1 MSTLPHTTD
10 VLIVGAGP
18 VGLTLAA
25 SLAARGVDIVLVD
38 KAAEASN
45 TSRAAVIHA
54 RTLEV
59 LHTIHVTDELVR
71 RGMIVPRFTVRDR
84 DRALLTID
92 FGGLPTPH
100 PYTLMLPQDVTED
113 VLSSRFVEFG
123 GRVHR
128 PYELARL
135 EQDGDGVTATMVGG
149 DTVRALYV
157 VGADGMHSAVR
168 EQTGIG
174 FAGDTYGQS
183 FVLADV
189 HLDWEFDDSEVM
201 LYFAPAGLLVVAP
214 LPGGRHRIVATADA
228 APEHPD
234 RDDVQALLDA
244 RGPQKRRA
252 LVKDV
257 VWSSRFRV
265 HHRLADRYREDR
277 VFLAGDAAHVHS
289 PAGGQGM
296 NTGIQ
301 DAVALA
307 ARLAAVL
314 RDAADERIL
323 DGYEAQRRP
332 VAADVVAFTDR
343 MTRMATVNSSGVR
356 RIRNATLRVLNR
368 IPAVRKKMALNLSE
382 LAIDRRHA
390 QPDDLGELAAASPDE
405 PVRDDATTIASSCTV
420 GDRTLARSHPT
431 RDEATGHRSAGP
443 GVFGRV
449 AG

>member
-1 MSTLPHTTD
+1 MSELPRTTE

-18 VGLTLAA
+18 VGLALAA
-25 SLAARGVDIVLVD
+25 SLQARGVDVVLLD
-38 KAAEASN
+38 KAAEVSK

-54 RTLEV
+54 RTLEM
-59 LHTIHVTDELVR
+59 LHSIDVSDELVR
-71 RGMIVPRFTVRDR
+71 RGAIVPRFTVRDR
-84 DRALLTID
+84 DRVLLTID
-92 FGGLPTPH
+92 FDELPTRH
-100 PYTLMLPQDVTED
+100 PYTLMLPQNITEG
-113 VLSSRFVEFG
+113 VLTDRLDELG

-135 EQDGDGVTATMVGG
+135 EQDAAGVTATMVGG
-149 DTVRALYV
+149 ETVRALYV

-168 EQTGIG
+168 DQTGIG

-201 LYFAPAGLLVVAP
+201 LYFAPAGLVVVAP
-214 LPGGRHRIVATADA
+214 LPGGRHRIVATADV

-234 RDDVQALLDA
+234 RDHIQALLDA
-244 RGPQKRRA
+244 RGPQQRPA

-265 HHRLADRYREDR
+265 HHRLADRYREGR

-307 ARLAAVL
+307 AGLAGVL
-314 RDAADERIL
+314 RDGADERIL
-323 DGYEAQRRP
+323 EGYEAQRRP

-343 MTRMATVNSSGVR
+343 LTRVATVNHAVVR
-356 RIRNATLRVLNR
+356 RIRNATLRVLNQ
-368 IPAVRKKMALNLSE
+368 IPAVHRSLALKLSE
-382 LAIDRRHA
+382 LAIDRRH
-390 QPDDLGELAAASPDE
+390 P
-405 PVRDDATTIASSCTV
+405 
-420 GDRTLARSHPT
+420 HPT
-431 RDEATGHRSAGP
+431 CRDAPAPTTLRRCSRQGHGT
-443 GVFGRV
+443 
-449 AG
+449 

>member
-1 MSTLPHTTD
+1 MSELPSTTD
-10 VLIVGAGP
+10 VLVVGAGP
-18 VGLTLAA
+18 AGLTLAA
-25 SLAARGVDIVLVD
+25 FLEARGVDVLLLD
-38 KAAEASN
+38 KAAEAAS

-59 LHTIHVTDELVR
+59 LRGIDISDELAR

-92 FGGLPTPH
+92 FDGLPTRH
-100 PYTLMLPQDVTED
+100 PYALMLPQNITEE
-113 VLSSRFVEFG
+113 VLTSRLAELG

-128 PYELARL
+128 PYELARV

-149 DTVRALYV
+149 ETVRALYV

-168 EQTGIG
+168 DQTGIG
-174 FAGDTYGQS
+174 FAGDTYDQS

-201 LYFAPAGLLVVAP
+201 LYFAPAGLVVVAP
-214 LPGGRHRIVATADA
+214 LPGGRHRIVATADE

-234 RDDVQALLDA
+234 RDQIQALLDA
-244 RGPQKRRA
+244 RGPQKRPAR
-252 LVKDV
+252 VKDV

-265 HHRLADRYREDR
+265 HHRLADRYREGR

-307 ARLAAVL
+307 ARLAGVL
-314 RDAADERIL
+314 RDGADERIL
-323 DGYEAQRRP
+323 DGYEVERRP
-332 VAADVVAFTDR
+332 IAADVVAFTHR
-343 MTRMATVNSSGVR
+343 MTRVATVDRSSIR

-368 IPAVRKKMALNLSE
+368 IPAVHRRIALNLSE

-390 QPDDLGELAAASPDE
+390 
-405 PVRDDATTIASSCTV
+405 
-420 GDRTLARSHPT
+420 
-431 RDEATGHRSAGP
+431 
-443 GVFGRV
+443 
-449 AG
+449 

>member
-1 MSTLPHTTD
+1 MSELPHTTD
-10 VLIVGAGP
+10 VLIAGAGP

-25 SLAARGVDIVLVD
+25 SLAARGVDVVLVD
-38 KAAEASN
+38 KDAEVST

-59 LHTIHVTDELVR
+59 LHGIDVSDELVR
-71 RGMIVPRFTVRDR
+71 RGVIVPRFTVRDR

-92 FGGLPTPH
+92 FDGLPTAH
-100 PYTLMLPQDVTED
+100 PYTLMLPQNITED
-113 VLSSRFVEFG
+113 VLTSRLVELG

-149 DTVRALYV
+149 GTVRASYA

-168 EQTGIG
+168 GQTHIG
-174 FAGDTYGQS
+174 FAGDVYGQS

-201 LYFAPAGLLVVAP
+201 LYFAPAGLVVVAP

-228 APEHPD
+228 AAEHPD
-234 RDDVQALLDA
+234 RDDIQALLDA
-244 RGPQKRRA
+244 RGPKKRPAR
-252 LVKDV
+252 VTDV

-265 HHRLADRYREDR
+265 HHRLADHYREGR

-307 ARLAAVL
+307 GRLAGVL
-314 RDAADERIL
+314 SDGADERVL
-323 DGYEAQRRP
+323 DGYEAERRP

-343 MTRMATVNSSGVR
+343 MTRVATVDHSPVR
-356 RIRNATLRVLNR
+356 RIRNAALRALNR
-368 IPAVRKKMALNLSE
+368 IPAVRRNIALKLSE
-382 LAIDRRHA
+382 LAIQGA
-390 QPDDLGELAAASPDE
+390 
-405 PVRDDATTIASSCTV
+405 
-420 GDRTLARSHPT
+420 
-431 RDEATGHRSAGP
+431 
-443 GVFGRV
+443 
-449 AG
+449 

>member
-1 MSTLPHTTD
+1 MSELPRTTE

-18 VGLTLAA
+18 VGLALAA
-25 SLAARGVDIVLVD
+25 SLQARGVDVVLLD
-38 KAAEASN
+38 KAAEISP

-59 LHTIHVTDELVR
+59 LHSIDVSDELVR

-84 DRALLTID
+84 DRVLLTID
-92 FGGLPTPH
+92 FDGLPTRH
-100 PYTLMLPQDVTED
+100 PYTLMLPQNITEG
-113 VLSSRFVEFG
+113 VLTDRLDGLG

-135 EQDGDGVTATMVGG
+135 EQDAAGVTATMVGG
-149 DTVRALYV
+149 ETARALYV

-168 EQTGIG
+168 DQTGIG

-189 HLDWEFDDSEVM
+189 HLDGEFNDSEVT
-201 LYFAPAGLLVVAP
+201 LYFAPAGLVVVAP
-214 LPGGRHRIVATADA
+214 LPGGRHRIVATADV

-234 RDDVQALLDA
+234 RDHVQALLDA
-244 RGPQKRRA
+244 RGRQRRPA

-265 HHRLADRYREDR
+265 HHRLADRYREGR

-307 ARLAAVL
+307 AGLAGVL
-314 RDAADERIL
+314 RDGADERIL
-323 DGYEAQRRP
+323 EGYEAQRRP

-343 MTRMATVNSSGVR
+343 MTRVATVNHAAVR
-356 RIRNATLRVLNR
+356 RIRNATLRILNQ
-368 IPAVRKKMALNLSE
+368 IPAVHRNIALKLSE
-382 LAIDRRHA
+382 LAIDRGRA
-390 QPDDLGELAAASPDE
+390 
-405 PVRDDATTIASSCTV
+405 
-420 GDRTLARSHPT
+420 HPT
-431 RDEATGHRSAGP
+431 CRDSPAPTTLRRCTRQGHGT
-443 GVFGRV
+443 
-449 AG
+449 